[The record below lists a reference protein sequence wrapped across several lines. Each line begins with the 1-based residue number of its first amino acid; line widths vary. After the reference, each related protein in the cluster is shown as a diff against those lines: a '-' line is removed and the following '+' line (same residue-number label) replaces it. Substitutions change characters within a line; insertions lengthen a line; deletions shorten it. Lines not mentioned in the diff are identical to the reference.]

1 MSAPEFD
8 HRSPGG
14 MNANAKILIA
24 EDDFAFRDMLEDV
37 LVEEGYPVFVAR
49 NGSEA
54 LGVLGRIGRPVLIL
68 LDMNMPVMDGM
79 TFLTHLKEWPDRERI
94 EVVIMSA
101 AVEVEKLFGQTP
113 GIIKALKKPFDL
125 AEILAL
131 AEEFAARRATSEG
144 ASAAA
149 AAAQPTAATVA
160 VTPPPVSEGASA
172 AATAAQPT
180 AATAAVIP
188 PPPAPEE

>member
-1 MSAPEFD
+1 MKA
-8 HRSPGG
+8 
-14 MNANAKILIA
+14 NANILIA

-54 LGVLGRIGRPVLIL
+54 LGVLGRIRRPVLIL

-79 TFLTHLKEWPDRERI
+79 TFLTHLEGWPDRERM

-125 AEILAL
+125 AEILVL
-131 AEEFAARRATSEG
+131 ADEFAARRATSEG
-144 ASAAA
+144 ASAA
-149 AAAQPTAATVA
+149 
-160 VTPPPVSEGASA
+160 S
-172 AATAAQPT
+172 TAAQP
-180 AATAAVIP
+180 AAAAAGITVP
-188 PPPAPEE
+188 PTAPEE